1 MVESAP
7 RLLLQPHPDLPHLL
21 HYTALSPHVPALTA
35 WLSSISLPSLT
46 SDHPTLAVPPLA

>member
-35 WLSSISLPSLT
+35 WRSSLSLPSLT
-46 SDHPTLAVPPLA
+46 SDPPTLAVPPLA